1 MSNEVLVSV
10 RRAGPAMSIDK
21 SIVRTSSDTEENGIM
36 FILRRVS
43 IRWQAARE
51 DDADVITLDAL
62 CQAEIQYGSSFEL
75 LDAL

>member
-1 MSNEVLVSV
+1 
-10 RRAGPAMSIDK
+10 
-21 SIVRTSSDTEENGIM
+21 M